1 MKNKFLK
8 MTFAGLVLG
17 VSSFAHVVLVLQADL
32 TVENTITISATSG
45 TSLADVS
52 GNSSIGFYLAD
63 FFDSTYSLIYTLQSG
78 NLSSAN
84 NTSDNSPQLWSDID
98 SIGLNVWEFTGDAG
112 MTFTAGELA
121 FSGQASWIVDTASYL
136 SALNGAQG
144 GNVYAPAD
152 SDDLIANATLIGTW
166 DIIRAEEVP
175 EPSTLA
181 IFALGLMGLAS
192 RRFKKKS

>member
-98 SIGLNVWEFTGDAG
+98 SIGLNVWEH
-112 MTFTAGELA
+112 
-121 FSGQASWIVDTASYL
+121 
-136 SALNGAQG
+136 
-144 GNVYAPAD
+144 
-152 SDDLIANATLIGTW
+152 
-166 DIIRAEEVP
+166 
-175 EPSTLA
+175 
-181 IFALGLMGLAS
+181 
-192 RRFKKKS
+192 

>member
-1 MKNKFLK
+1 

-17 VSSFAHVVLVLQADL
+17 VSSFAHAVLVLQADL

>member
-1 MKNKFLK
+1 